1 LTTAVA
7 TLYKEDNI
15 IATHLNY
22 EINFVLLSEMKGMD
36 ITMNIEYEQI
46 YNNIANRTVQ
56 LPDGTKVPA
65 LGQGTWY
72 MGENTNA
79 WKEEVR
85 TLQTGIE
92 LGMTLIDTAE
102 MYGDGNA
109 ERLVGEAVKGIRDD
123 IFLVSKVYPHNA
135 GRNRIKQACE
145 NSLKRLGTEYLDL
158 YLLHWRGT
166 VPLAEVIE
174 GMEQL
179 KEEGKILRWGVSN
192 LDTDD
197 MIELVNCPNGRN
209 CTVNQV
215 LYHLGSRGIEYDLL
229 PWQRENHIPV
239 MAYSPLAQGGTLRDH
254 LLTHPII
261 KELAVQKEVDPH
273 QILLAWCIRTNDIIA
288 IPKASKV
295 EHVIANARA
304 ASVQFTEKEL
314 EKLNHVFPAP
324 DKKVPLDII

>member
-1 LTTAVA
+1 MNRSFQQIR
-7 TLYKEDNI
+7 EQ
-15 IATHLNY
+15 
-22 EINFVLLSEMKGMD
+22 VL
-36 ITMNIEYEQI
+36 
-46 YNNIANRTVQ
+46 NRTVL

-72 MGENTNA
+72 MGENPNT
-79 WKEEVR
+79 WQEEVQ
-85 TLQTGIE
+85 TLRTGIE

-109 ERLVGEAVKGIRDD
+109 ERLVGEAIRGKRDD
-123 IFLVSKVYPHNA
+123 VFLVSKVYPHNA

-145 NSLKRLGTEYLDL
+145 NSLKRLGTDYLDL
-158 YLLHWRGT
+158 YLLHWRGM
-166 VPLAEVIE
+166 VPLAVVIE

-197 MIELVNCPNGRN
+197 MIELVNCPDGRN

-229 PWQRENHIPV
+229 PWQRDNHIPV
-239 MAYSPLAQGGTLRDH
+239 MAYSPLAQGGTLRHH

-261 KELAVQKEVDPH
+261 KDLAEKKEVEPY
-273 QILLAWCIRTNDIIA
+273 QILLAWCIRTNEIIA

-295 EHVIANARA
+295 EHVIANAKA
-304 ASVQFTEKEL
+304 ASVQFTDKEL
-314 EKLNHVFPAP
+314 EKLNHAFPAP
-324 DKKVPLDII
+324 DRKVPLDII